1 MRGSSYILKEGD
13 EILHEVVNPKIREF
27 LLTGFNA
34 ILKHN
39 DADDAD
45 GLYIKNGTRGLFD
58 ALIKW
63 ADTPDTGTNKGMEE
77 RAAQINEHLREL
89 ICKKRDVGMVNA
101 EEEYND
107 ETPSELVSPYY
118 MFYTAINTDI
128 KNTNMRRI
136 VDLPEYHPKP
146 GFCVRLEP
154 RMSWAVANVEGASF
168 LDVYRRNRVL
178 SKAAVKT
185 MHAHFATFDELCAF
199 LENEAAVD
207 SEPTRIDNIDEFR
220 QHQKEMNA
228 YYIGYF
234 SIMMVLNVW
243 MQEYIRNFID
253 ARSPLLELMFPIS
266 MGVDEKI
273 LIVNADNPHK
283 AYVLGRINQ
292 HCTIFFYEMA
302 REVLY
307 NNNKQHASTRYG
319 ETFDDLRTSDWYK
332 TIMEVV
338 ETSKKTGASFDRPR
352 IINETVFKKMWH
364 DIYKS
369 DEHVVLG
376 TEELVSAYYDPE
388 ELERALKARK
398 RLPFEACYLTP
409 KHVDV
414 FVQFYKQYVADMP
427 TPTGK
432 LTSGDIY
439 AIVASM
445 AESNVVETW
454 PAGQH
459 DLTDTEAVVLYENLD
474 DSWPEGQNDLTDTA
488 AAVLY
493 ANIGDALEKENKVEL
508 GRALIRAYVANEKSP
523 YFTAYTKLA
532 TPARVGD
539 AYYETIDDDVWFNG
553 ISIAAWL

>member
-1 MRGSSYILKEGD
+1 MSGSSYIIFDGETRY
-13 EILHEVVNPKIREF
+13 EVVSPKIRAF
-27 LLTGFNA
+27 LLMWFKDKLNSTDDDLYV
-34 ILKHN
+34 LK
-39 DADDAD
+39 
-45 GLYIKNGTRGLFD
+45 GTRELFD
-58 ALIKW
+58 ELIKW
-63 ADTPDTGTNKGMEE
+63 ADTPDTGTNKGIEE
-77 RAAQINEHLREL
+77 RATQINPTLRAMIVE
-89 ICKKRDVGMVNA
+89 KRGPEMAEA
-101 EEEYND
+101 EEEDD
-107 ETPSELVSPYY
+107 EEDATSLASPYY
-118 MFYTAINTDI
+118 MFYGAMNTDI

-146 GFCVRLEP
+146 GYRVRLQP
-154 RMSWAVANVEGASF
+154 RMGWAVANVEGASF

-178 SKAAVKT
+178 SKAAVKA
-185 MHAHFATFDELCAF
+185 MHARFATFEEFGAF
-199 LENEAAVD
+199 LDKESRADHGSVTIA
-207 SEPTRIDNIDEFR
+207 SIDEFAKHK
-220 QHQKEMNA
+220 QEMTS
-228 YYIGYF
+228 YYVGYF

-243 MQEYIRNFID
+243 MQEYIRNFVD
-253 ARSPLLELMFPIS
+253 AQSPLLELMYPLE
-266 MGVDEKI
+266 MGVEEKI
-273 LIVNADNPHK
+273 LIVNAENPSK
-283 AYVLGRINQ
+283 AHVLGRINCY
-292 HCTIFFYEMA
+292 CTIFFHEMA
-302 REVLY
+302 RGVGEKMLRTHY
-307 NNNKQHASTRYG
+307 S
-319 ETFDDLRTSDWYK
+319 ETFDDFVYSDWYK
-332 TIMEVV
+332 QVMGVV
-338 ETSKKTGASFDRPR
+338 ETAKNADASFDSPR

-369 DEHVVLG
+369 DAHAVLSK
-376 TEELVSAYYDPE
+376 EDLVSAYYDPE

-398 RLPFEACYLTP
+398 PLPFEACYLTP

-459 DLTDTEAVVLYENLD
+459 DLTDTAAVVLYANLD
-474 DSWPEGQNDLTDTA
+474 DYWPEGQNDLTDTA